1 MSGTAIFVKTS
12 HRAVLFVSMF
22 LLAASPLVFHITST
36 QANERAKVKAAALL
50 SMVSEA
56 NASLTT
62 LLTKI
67 TTAGLEIPPQATTN
81 YQDGCQLATQSIT
94 LFRDGS
100 YDQASIVAVKALQR
114 LRDASLIAD
123 PVIPDQSV
131 PFEDA
136 VLKLRAL
143 NASLTQAWT
152 YVARLERSFNPTI
165 IVEYNASAFVQAIE
179 DAKAHLAGAQASLEQ
194 MAFAAAEQQLAAA
207 KAALVDA
214 GMQLKAW
221 TTAVQVVKLAHFL
234 VLAEQRLTQL
244 RANITAA
251 VVDVAPQVR
260 NASLTA
266 LASAEGHL
274 QTAKTYL
281 ANTLVEATIEELE
294 ASKADAREAVRCL
307 EAADVSLHEVTRELT
322 EATTIHGGLEDAYI
336 T

>member
-1 MSGTAIFVKTS
+1 MIFVKSS
-12 HRAVLFVSMF
+12 HRVVLFLSVF
-22 LLAASPLVFHITST
+22 LLAASPVVFHITSA

-62 LLTKI
+62 LMTKI
-67 TTAGLEIPPQATTN
+67 TTAGLDIPVQATTN
-81 YQDGCQLATQSIT
+81 YRDGCLLATQSIA
-94 LFRDGS
+94 FFQNGS
-100 YDQASIVAVKALQR
+100 YDQASRIAVEALQR
-114 LRDASLIAD
+114 LHDASLIAD
-123 PVIPDQSV
+123 PVIPDEPV

-136 VLKLRAL
+136 ALQLRAL
-143 NASLTQAWT
+143 NGSLTQAWT
-152 YVARLERSFNPTI
+152 YVSRLERSFNSTI
-165 IVEYNASAFVQAIE
+165 LVQYNASAFVRAID
-179 DAKAHLAGAQASLEQ
+179 DAKAHLAGAQASLGQ

-221 TTAVQVVKLAHFL
+221 TTAVKVVKLAHFL

-251 VVDVAPQVR
+251 VVDVAPPVR

-281 ANTLVEATIEELE
+281 TNTLVEATIEELE

-307 EAADVSLHEVTRELT
+307 EAAGVSLLEVTGEPT
-322 EATTIHGGLEDAYI
+322 EATTTHEGLEDAYI

>member
-1 MSGTAIFVKTS
+1 MKSS
-12 HRAVLFVSMF
+12 HRAVLFVSVF
-22 LLAASPLVFHITST
+22 LLAASPLVFHITSA

-56 NASLTT
+56 NASLTA

-67 TTAGLEIPPQATTN
+67 TTAGLDIPVQATTN
-81 YQDGCQLATQSIT
+81 YRDGCLLATQSIA
-94 LFRDGS
+94 LFQNGS
-100 YDQASIVAVKALQR
+100 YDQASATAVEALQR
-114 LRDASLIAD
+114 LHDASKIAD
-123 PVIPDQSV
+123 PVIPAEPV
-131 PFEDA
+131 PFENTT
-136 VLKLRAL
+136 LKLRAL
-143 NASLTQAWT
+143 NASLAQAWT
-152 YVARLERSFNPTI
+152 YISRLERSFNHTI
-165 IVEYNASAFVQAIE
+165 LVEYNASAFVRAIE
-179 DAKAHLAGAQASLEQ
+179 DAKAHLAEAQVSLRQ

-207 KAALVDA
+207 KAALDDA

-234 VLAEQRLTQL
+234 ALTEQRLTQL

-251 VVDVAPQVR
+251 VADVAPQVR

-307 EAADVSLHEVTRELT
+307 EAAGVSLNEATGEPT
-322 EATTIHGGLEDAYI
+322 EATATHGG
-336 T
+336 